1 MKKQITLS
9 NLQIIEILRGVNS
22 ITESDTKYPVSFLWK
37 VNGNIKRL
45 SEIQQRIAEE
55 EQKIDSEFSTEEKAT
70 QNENGWQIKEEY
82 RQDFITAKQELFA
95 IENEIDIDVIAVSEI
110 ADLEFTMP
118 QYNTI
123 AFMLDDSDT

>member
-1 MKKQITLS
+1 MKKQLTLT
-9 NLQIIEILRGVNS
+9 NLQIIEILRGINS

-37 VNGNIKRL
+37 VNGNIKKL
-45 SEIQQRIAEE
+45 SEIQSRIAEE
-55 EQKIDSEFSTEEKAT
+55 EQKIDSEFSTEEKAI

-82 RQDFITAKQELFA
+82 RADFVSKKQELFA
-95 IENEIDIDVIAVSEI
+95 IENEIDLDVIAVSEI